1 MGLMC
6 IELHNLF
13 WFIFYNFIIVLW
25 SIFGKLTQ
33 LTRVIFFALFFNWFI
48 SQIHHLVLSLL
59 WIRIHIFSSLYGV
72 IKVSWPEC
80 RALWGNWVGLG
91 FFLSFLIEY
100 FLFNFILQHLVDW
113 ELDFIIFIYFLSIKL
128 S

>member
-1 MGLMC
+1 
-6 IELHNLF
+6 
-13 WFIFYNFIIVLW
+13 
-25 SIFGKLTQ
+25 
-33 LTRVIFFALFFNWFI
+33 
-48 SQIHHLVLSLL
+48 
-59 WIRIHIFSSLYGV
+59 
-72 IKVSWPEC
+72 
-80 RALWGNWVGLG
+80 LWGNWVGLG